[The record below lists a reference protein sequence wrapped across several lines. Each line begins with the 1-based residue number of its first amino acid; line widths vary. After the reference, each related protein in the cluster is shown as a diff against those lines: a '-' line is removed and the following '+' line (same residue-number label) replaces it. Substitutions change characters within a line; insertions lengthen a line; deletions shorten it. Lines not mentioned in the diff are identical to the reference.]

1 MFHWFQRLQIIAN
14 IITACLLDR
23 LLIHVPDGLMA
34 DLIVSQ
40 HAVGGQEVNNH
51 LRYANKATPMYRK
64 YNGEH
69 NDHLR
74 YTRQSNTN
82 VL

>member
-1 MFHWFQRLQIIAN
+1 
-14 IITACLLDR
+14 
-23 LLIHVPDGLMA
+23 MA

-74 YTRQSNTN
+74 YARQTQWSPPLHKTKQH
-82 VL
+82 